1 MKRTMLTLIGASFLF
16 GTGQPSYATG
26 GWYHRQVLANGG
38 KSLLDA
44 PEFFSEIELKLLAR
58 EFPTPFKAVRFEH
71 PQKRNA
77 ELDLE
82 EFDAAIK
89 DGSIHPPDA
98 DAARAAHKRMRGV
111 LGELAGLTAVK
122 GQVLPDDLLD
132 DVLDDVRKQ
141 VFPSEFAD
149 YHEGCIAYAKGDH
162 PAARAVWERLL
173 ARPEKERR
181 YRSVSAA
188 FMIGVLASV
197 DNLDDAPQWL
207 EKARELAQKGF
218 PDSTGLAAASYDWEA
233 QWHHQR
239 GELHNAAVASLRA
252 ISTGYAK
259 KTCAEPANDTP
270 EELAKFATDPLLRR
284 IQTSLLLSQYGAG
297 NMLATD
303 ADSILARWLAALEA
317 AKVKDFVG
325 AERVA
330 WMCYTMGDFP
340 AATRWLARASST
352 TPESL
357 WLAGKLAARDG
368 RKEDSYRAMSAATR
382 LLAGKKEPELEVT
395 ITEGD
400 AETPQQVLHGDQ
412 GVVALGAAEFRM
424 AFDAFLRGG
433 HWVDAA
439 YVAERLMT
447 VSELQAI
454 VAKRPWQAAWDAIQT
469 EDFQGDRQTRNL
481 RWLLARRLTR
491 LGRFAEA
498 RPFFPAESR
507 AWLDTYTQALA
518 EAKRPTLS
526 REAKALAY
534 WKAALEA
541 RYHGRALFGTEAAP
555 DWFAYDGQT
564 ENDDPAA
571 SRTGRSENP
580 VPIVL
585 QAGAAERQRLQK
597 SIITPDKRFHYR
609 YRAGDLAWQ
618 AARLLPDNDQR
629 LAEILDLAGRWLA
642 PRDAEAAERF
652 YQALEKRCAATEI
665 GKRATAKRWFVDI
678 PHYTIPTGPK
688 PPSPETEP
696 AP

>member
-1 MKRTMLTLIGASFLF
+1 MKRTILTLVAASFLF
-16 GTGQPSYATG
+16 GAGQPSYATG

-38 KSLLDA
+38 KSLLAA

-58 EFPTPFKAVRFEH
+58 EFPSPFKAVRFEH
-71 PQKRNA
+71 PQQRNA
-77 ELDLE
+77 ELDIE

-111 LGELAGLTAVK
+111 LGQLAGLTAAE
-122 GQVLPDDLLD
+122 GQALPD
-132 DVLDDVRKQ
+132 DVLDDVRKH

-162 PAARAVWERLL
+162 VAARAVWERLL

-197 DNLDDAPQWL
+197 DNLDDAPHWL
-207 EKARELAQKGF
+207 EKAREFAQKGF
-218 PDSTGLAAASYDWEA
+218 PDSTGLAAASYYWEA
-233 QWHHQR
+233 NWHHQR
-239 GELHNAAVASLRA
+239 GDLHNAAVASLRA
-252 ISTGYAK
+252 ISTGYAT
-259 KTCAEPANDTP
+259 KTCVEPENDTP

-284 IQTSLLLSQYGAG
+284 IQTSLLLSQYGVG
-297 NMLATD
+297 NTNATQP
-303 ADSILARWLAALEA
+303 DSILARWLAALEA

-330 WMCYTMGDFP
+330 WMCYSMGDFP

-357 WLAGKLAARDG
+357 WLAGKMAARDG

-382 LLAGKKEPELEVT
+382 LLAGRKEPELEVT
-395 ITEGD
+395 NTEYD
-400 AETPQQVLHGDQ
+400 NETPQQVLHGDQ

-469 EDFQGDRQTRNL
+469 EDFQGDRQTRSL
-481 RWLLARRLTR
+481 RWLLARRLAR

-534 WKAALEA
+534 WKAALEM
-541 RYHGRALFGTEAAP
+541 RYDGIELFGTETAP
-555 DWFAYDGQT
+555 DWFAYGGDN
-564 ENDDPAA
+564 EDDDPAA
-571 SRTGRSENP
+571 FRTGRTEKP
-580 VPIVL
+580 VPAVL